1 MFVVLFC
8 KIFHRIYATKCTNCL
23 ETINSNELVMR
34 VHGFI
39 YHLSCFFCIWCKRQL
54 KKGDKFALRG
64 HQPICEIDLS
74 KSSSSYGMEQSHHSH
89 SQHLPSLNHHDI
101 VAGYDDMI
109 INGLS
114 ITHSPTTIISDNKT
128 SQPHLT
134 MLQPP
139 SLLSNHDNNSSD
151 HQYSPPPRSLT
162 ICDSPMIITKN
173 DQQQQSTNQP
183 PTSSSNSSSQSYQ
196 SPSHTTNN
204 NCNSNSLMLTKN
216 NSTTSPTTIIKQDG
230 RRGPKRPRTILTT
243 AQRRA
248 FKASFEISQKPCRKV
263 NDQIFVKRNF
273 FLKEVN
279 FNYRYV
285 KHWPKKLA
293 SVFGLFRFGSK
304 INVLRYIIELIDCL
318 ITYILIVFIA

>member
-1 MFVVLFC
+1 
-8 KIFHRIYATKCTNCL
+8 
-23 ETINSNELVMR
+23 MR

-114 ITHSPTTIISDNKT
+114 ITHSPTTIISDNK
-128 SQPHLT
+128 PHLT

-139 SLLSNHDNNSSD
+139 SLLSNQSNHDNNSSD
-151 HQYSPPPRSLT
+151 HQYSPPARSLT

-263 NDQIFVKRNF
+263 NDQIFV
-273 FLKEVN
+273 
-279 FNYRYV
+279 
-285 KHWPKKLA
+285 
-293 SVFGLFRFGSK
+293 
-304 INVLRYIIELIDCL
+304 
-318 ITYILIVFIA
+318 